1 MDSSA
6 LQLVTCPQ
14 CLAPAEITDRFVLE
28 STSGPIE
35 HITVWCVQRHRFTMT
50 TEHLPSASGRKE
62 PGRRA
67 PVA

>member
-1 MDSSA
+1 
-6 LQLVTCPQ
+6 
-14 CLAPAEITDRFVLE
+14 
-28 STSGPIE
+28 
-35 HITVWCVQRHRFTMT
+35 VWCVQRHRFTMT

>member
-6 LQLVTCPQ
+6 LQLTSCPQ

-28 STSGPIE
+28 STSGPVE
-35 HITVWCVQRHRFTMT
+35 HITVWCVHRHRFTMM
-50 TEHLPSASGRKE
+50 TEQLPSGRKE

-67 PVA
+67 PVSN